1 MLGVRLNITTT
12 LYTSIYLFTNT
23 NRPNSTNNIRALVY
37 FKCRALINWFAI
49 KMLVKSMT
57 SEKAFKIQVHVS
69 TDL

>member
-49 KMLVKSMT
+49 KLLVKKYDKR
-57 SEKAFKIQVHVS
+57 EGF
-69 TDL
+69 